1 MPERRYD
8 RCMETTLLPEQFND
22 LSSLI
27 GYLHS
32 RRSGKPREMIA
43 PGPDDQEMQ
52 EILQAAMRVPD
63 HAKLAPWRFI
73 IVEDDKR
80 DDLATLLTDAYLK
93 EKPDAARLE
102 VEAMDNF
109 ARQGPKLVVALFTP
123 VIPHKIPLWEQQ
135 LSMGAACMNL
145 LHGAHALGYVGGW
158 ITGWP
163 SMNDDVARSFG
174 AGPNDSIAGFIYLG
188 SPGRPLE
195 ERPRP
200 NYDDVVSK
208 WPGLG

>member
-1 MPERRYD
+1 
-8 RCMETTLLPEQFND
+8 METIAQAPQFND

-32 RRSGKPREMIA
+32 RRSGKPRELVA
-43 PGPDDQEMQ
+43 PGPNAQEMEQ
-52 EILQAAMRVPD
+52 IMRAAIRTPD
-63 HAKLAPWRFI
+63 HGKLSPWRFL
-73 IVEDDKR
+73 IVDDSKR
-80 DDLATLLTDAYLK
+80 DDLARLLTRAYLA
-93 EKPDAARLE
+93 EKPDAGRIE
-102 VEAMDNF
+102 IEAMENF
-109 ARQGPKLVVALFTP
+109 AHQGPALVVALFTP

-163 SMNDDVARSFG
+163 SGNRDVAEAFG
-174 AGPNDSIAGFIYLG
+174 AGPDDSIAGFLYLG
-188 SPGRPLE
+188 TAARPQE

-200 NYDDVVSK
+200 DYDAVVSQ
-208 WPGLG
+208 WAGLSDES